1 MGNIVIKAPKLHIKA
16 KQISNVYFAKEVKDN
31 NKNISFEKIKEGRVD
46 SKMYIVIETEN
57 LEKGDV
63 IKVRILQYVAID
75 EIVNISEQDSQELT
89 ITVGNYEGKGGTA
102 TQAITPISLG
112 VNKKDN
118 KEFPHFILHK
128 EKTLYV
134 AISVTALKDGKVNK
148 EMCYNLKEFKHNYV
162 DAPNIWYGNKNNAF
176 YLERRKPIIVID
188 PGHGYTKGNTG
199 TACRIY
205 KHKIRDTAGNPKK
218 DSRGNFV
225 YKDSDIIELPQY
237 VINDYEKWVVSE
249 IEDSNRNER
258 GLVFDVAVKISKILK
273 DKGYKC
279 YLTRVESTIKGI
291 DNQETRAKRIK
302 IANDNQADYFISIH
316 SDGGTFNS
324 FGSHTIYPKT
334 LDKDIKNKSKKL
346 AEDIYKYYDV
356 IEKEINSPKEDTRGL
371 QVLSPSNKTKR
382 KVLVELGFLTNP
394 REAKSLFSNI
404 DKIADQLAKGLIYNI
419 ENSYSNDTMD

>member
-31 NKNISFEKIKEGRVD
+31 KNISFEKIKEGWVD

-89 ITVGNYEGKGGTA
+89 ITVGNYVDKGGTA

-148 EMCYNLKEFKHNYV
+148 EVCYNLKSYKHNYV
-162 DAPNIWYGNKNNAF
+162 DNPNVWYGDRNNAF

-188 PGHGYTKGNTG
+188 PGH
-199 TACRIY
+199 
-205 KHKIRDTAGNPKK
+205 
-218 DSRGNFV
+218 
-225 YKDSDIIELPQY
+225 
-237 VINDYEKWVVSE
+237 
-249 IEDSNRNER
+249 
-258 GLVFDVAVKISKILK
+258 
-273 DKGYKC
+273 
-279 YLTRVESTIKGI
+279 
-291 DNQETRAKRIK
+291 
-302 IANDNQADYFISIH
+302 
-316 SDGGTFNS
+316 
-324 FGSHTIYPKT
+324 
-334 LDKDIKNKSKKL
+334 
-346 AEDIYKYYDV
+346 
-356 IEKEINSPKEDTRGL
+356 
-371 QVLSPSNKTKR
+371 
-382 KVLVELGFLTNP
+382 
-394 REAKSLFSNI
+394 
-404 DKIADQLAKGLIYNI
+404 
-419 ENSYSNDTMD
+419 